1 MVSGLFRTMHP
12 SGSTIPCPLP
22 ENRKFPASLSDR
34 TGRVVISQPFYKLM
48 AGADEMPDSL
58 LLYGKEL

>member
-1 MVSGLFRTMHP
+1 MHP

-22 ENRKFPASLSDR
+22 ENRKFPASLSDS
-34 TGRVVISQPFYKLM
+34 TGRVVINQPFYKLM

-58 LLYGKEL
+58 PALV